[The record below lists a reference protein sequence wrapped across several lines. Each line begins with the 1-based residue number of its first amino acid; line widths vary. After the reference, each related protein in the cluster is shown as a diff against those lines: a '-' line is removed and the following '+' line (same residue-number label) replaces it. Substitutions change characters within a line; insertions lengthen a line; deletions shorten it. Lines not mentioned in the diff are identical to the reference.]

1 VDKTGVRQRADR
13 PDSGAGQYFDAF
25 RGCQPNVA
33 SAVYR
38 LFDRLAAMLLPPR
51 CLLCHGA
58 GEVPGRDLCGPCEA
72 DLPWLGTACTRCG
85 LPASA
90 AADAGCGHCRDR
102 VQPYRACHAPFRY
115 DFPLTELLPSLK
127 YRGALA
133 NARVLGTLLGE
144 SVVRAGRHGQV
155 DVVVPLPLHRSRLV
169 ERGFNQS
176 DELARYAAAVTG
188 VGLDRPALRR
198 VRATGPQVGLSR
210 EERSRNVR
218 GAFVAERSRVAGRNV
233 ALLDDVVTTGAT
245 VAEAADAV
253 LAAGAA
259 TVEVW
264 CVARATG

>member
-1 VDKTGVRQRADR
+1 
-13 PDSGAGQYFDAF
+13 
-25 RGCQPNVA
+25 VA

-38 LFDRLAAMLLPPR
+38 LFDRLAAGLLPPR
-51 CLLCHGA
+51 CLLCQGP
-58 GEVPGRDLCGPCEA
+58 GELPGRDLCNPCEA
-72 DLPWLGTACTRCG
+72 DLPWLRAACTRCG

-90 AADAGCGHCRDR
+90 GLPAAPGDGCGHCSDR
-102 VQPYRACHAPFRY
+102 PQPHRACHAPFLY

-133 NARVLGTLLGE
+133 NARVLGTLVGE

-188 VGLDRPALRR
+188 VGLDRHAMRR
-198 VRATGPQVGLSR
+198 VRATGPQVGLPR
-210 EERSRNVR
+210 EERARNVR
-218 GAFVAERSRVAGRNV
+218 GAFVAERSHVDGRNV

-245 VAEAADAV
+245 AAEAADAV